1 MSKLPRR
8 SRKTSKKEKEQAST
22 QKEKEKKKRKTR
34 TRRRKIN
41 VEEYVKSIVKDVAM
55 GLGLDYLGLSDEELQ
70 EVLGPI
76 LEMLVGDVSYKPKVE
91 QLVKRV
97 QRYYDNI
104 AELISMNLLRVREK
118 LTVEQLE
125 YVVAYG
131 RRAVAANIQR
141 LYEEAKRLN
150 RTDLIPQ
157 LRYLWEEYGRPTPI
171 PCPRCGFRAVT
182 PDLTCFVCGAVL
194 SEKEIREAVDFDVV
208 FREFLETATIEELRE
223 TLERGYVLLG
233 ETVKPPTAR
242 REPWDIEL
250 FLNKK
255 EKELLKKK
263 IYEKTLAKT
272 IVASGS
278 GEK

>member
-1 MSKLPRR
+1 MPRLPRR
-8 SRKTSKKEKEQAST
+8 KRKTEKKENREN
-22 QKEKEKKKRKTR
+22 KEKKTKKTR
-34 TRRRKIN
+34 TKSKRKKIN
-41 VEEYVKSIVKDVAM
+41 VEEYVKTIVKDVAT
-55 GLGLDYLGLSDEELQ
+55 GIGLDYLGLTDKELE
-70 EVLGPI
+70 EVLGPV
-76 LEMLVGDVSYKPKVE
+76 LETLIGDVSYKPKVE
-91 QLVKRV
+91 QLVKRI
-97 QRYYDNI
+97 QRYYDNV

-125 YVVAYG
+125 YVITYG

-194 SEKEIREAVDFDVV
+194 TEKEVRKAVDFDIM
-208 FREFLETATIEELRE
+208 FREFVETASVDELRE

-233 ETVKPPTAR
+233 ETIKPPTSHR
-242 REPWDIEL
+242 DPWDVEI
-250 FLNKK
+250 FLNKH

-272 IVASGS
+272 LVS
-278 GEK
+278 GEPSRGK

>member
-1 MSKLPRR
+1 M
-8 SRKTSKKEKEQAST
+8 KT
-22 QKEKEKKKRKTR
+22 
-34 TRRRKIN
+34 
-41 VEEYVKSIVKDVAM
+41 IVKDVAM

-70 EVLGPI
+70 EVLGPV

-125 YVVAYG
+125 YVVTYG

-141 LYEEAKRLN
+141 LYEEVKRLN

-194 SEKEIREAVDFDVV
+194 SEKEIREAVDFDVM